1 MSIPEPEHESFA
13 EAMDPNRVAKRKQN
27 TRWLLIGG
35 IISVVALLFV
45 YTVMFRPA
53 PGQVKPGAAP
63 DKETAER
70 ITTASDVAR
79 LQPLSPSAQ
88 NTELKAE
95 NGDLQTNFTNAQSQI
110 KAQQAEIEQ
119 MKLQATADQQHA
131 SEQLQQARMRTTPA
145 MLPARESGAL
155 GDAASYSPMPGR
167 ASPTLSDHGQGE
179 GAAAS
184 APRPHRSLLVVGD
197 DAPAGAVAPSG
208 GTSAAD
214 QPQVLKTASKT
225 SPAGG
230 AVTDT
235 VKVYDSREFVP
246 PNSYVEAK
254 VLVGVDMTTG
264 VGGQSDPKPVLF
276 RITDDAIGVGMTGRF
291 QKSNLKGCLVNGAA
305 YGELSSEKVYIK
317 LQRITCPVGETE
329 FMTAQVEGFAVHMGK
344 AGVRGPV
351 VSREGSLTSKALI
364 AGLFQGL
371 GQSLQQ
377 NVQREQQTVGTSSS
391 GQQLLANTPLT
402 TAQIEQAS
410 VGSGVANASNTLAE
424 YLIKRAEQ
432 YQPVIEM
439 QTGIQVELV
448 FETGFKFKPGQAAA
462 APIGDAA
469 NDNAD
474 LSQIASARK

>member
-13 EAMDPNRVAKRKQN
+13 QAMDPNRVAKRKQN
-27 TRWLLIGG
+27 TRWLLLGG

-53 PGQVKPGAAP
+53 PGQPKPGAGP

-95 NGDLQTNFTNAQSQI
+95 NGDLQSNFTSAQSQI

-119 MKLQATADQQHA
+119 MKQQAAADQQHA

-145 MLPARESGAL
+145 MLPARASGAL

-179 GAAAS
+179 GADGP

-197 DAPAGAVAPSG
+197 DAP
-208 GTSAAD
+208 SAAAA
-214 QPQVLKTASKT
+214 PTTAPAPADPAQLVKASSKT
-225 SPAGG
+225 SAAGG

-235 VKVYDSREFVP
+235 VKIYDSREFVP

-291 QKSNLKGCLVNGAA
+291 QRSNLKGCLVNGAA

-317 LQRITCPVGETE
+317 LQRITCPVGDTE

-351 VSREGSLTSKALI
+351 VSREGSLTSKALV

-377 NVQREQQTVGTSSS
+377 NVQREQQAIGTSAS
-391 GQQLLANTPLT
+391 GQSLLANTPLT
-402 TAQIEQAS
+402 TSQIEQAS

-448 FETGFKFKPGQAAA
+448 FETGFKFKASIGVPTAPAGAAS
-462 APIGDAA
+462 
-469 NDNAD
+469 DNSN
-474 LSQIASARK
+474 LQTLVSARK

>member
-45 YTVMFRPA
+45 YTVMFRPT
-53 PGQVKPGAAP
+53 PGQVKPGAGP

-88 NTELKAE
+88 NTELKSE
-95 NGDLQTNFTNAQSQI
+95 NGDLQSNFTNAQGQI
-110 KAQQAEIEQ
+110 KAQQAEIDQ
-119 MKLQATADQQHA
+119 MKQQAAADQQHA
-131 SEQLQQARMRTTPA
+131 AEQLQQARTRTTPA
-145 MLPARESGAL
+145 MLPARESGVP

-179 GAAAS
+179 GAGSPAS
-184 APRPHRSLLVVGD
+184 RPHRSLLVVGD
-197 DAPAGAVAPSG
+197 DAPAAPLSPAAG
-208 GTSAAD
+208 PVAAD
-214 QPQVLKTASKT
+214 QAPLVKASSKT

-230 AVTDT
+230 AVTDS
-235 VKVYDSREFVP
+235 VKIYDSREFVP

-317 LQRITCPVGETE
+317 LQRISCPVSDTE
-329 FMTAQVEGFAVHMGK
+329 FMTAQVEGFATHMGK

-377 NVQREQQTVGTSSS
+377 NVQREQQAVGTSSS

-439 QTGIQVELV
+439 QTGIRVELV
-448 FETGFKFKPGQAAA
+448 FETGFKFKPGLGVPTPAAA
-462 APIGDAA
+462 AA
-469 NDNAD
+469 NDNID
-474 LSQIASARK
+474 LPQVASARK